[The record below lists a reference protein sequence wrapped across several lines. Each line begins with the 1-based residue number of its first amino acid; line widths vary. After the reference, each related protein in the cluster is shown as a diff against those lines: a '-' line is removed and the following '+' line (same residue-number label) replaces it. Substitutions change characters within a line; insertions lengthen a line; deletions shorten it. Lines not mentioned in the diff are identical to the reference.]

1 MAPMCMYSSDD
12 KGVIKDFHLVHYGA
26 RAIGGVGLIILEAT
40 AVEKRGR
47 ISANDLGIWSDEQI
61 APLGKLVD
69 LIHKFGGKVGVQLGH
84 AGRKCGVETE
94 EAICPTSIAFSE
106 KYKTPLEMTKED
118 IRQTIKAFA
127 KGAKRADKAG
137 FDAIEIHGAHGYL
150 INQFLSPL
158 TNHREDQYGG
168 SLENRSRF
176 LKEII
181 QEIRQHWPKE
191 KPVILR
197 ISAEEYHEDGNKC
210 EDLGKIINLVKE
222 YGIDLINVS
231 SGGVVLTKVNTYP
244 GYQLKL
250 AEKIIENGAICSEYV
265 PGVVAERY
273 FFPQR
278 NRIISALSM
287 GTLVVQGKKSSGA
300 MLTAKYAIDQNKELF
315 AIPGQINN
323 PLSEGP
329 NYLIKNGACMV
340 TETDDILSS
349 FINTNYME
357 QLTIFP
363 ELSNDE
369 KVVYNYIKQENR
381 PVYYDEIIINTK
393 IQMSKLSSLLM
404 NLELKG
410 VIQAQGGNKY
420 IYLY

>member
-1 MAPMCMYSSDD
+1 MDFQHLESWLRFQQTEGIGRVYSQRLLDLYGEPSNFMGQDLD
-12 KGVIKDFHLVHYGA
+12 LPDLPRKVLDQIRDNKRVNNFEQVCKLIENYEIKYLTCLDKDYPQGLRNIFSPPLMLFYRGQLPQDAWNNTLAIVGTRRADNYGKYITEKISRELSAKGVIIVSGLAYG
-26 RAIGGVGLIILEAT
+26 VDT
-40 AVEKRGR
+40 
-47 ISANDLGIWSDEQI
+47 I
-61 APLGKLVD
+61 A
-69 LIHKFGGKVGVQLGH
+69 HKACLASGGKTLAVMATG
-84 AGRKCGVETE
+84 C
-94 EAICPTSIAFSE
+94 
-106 KYKTPLEMTKED
+106 
-118 IRQTIKAFA
+118 
-127 KGAKRADKAG
+127 
-137 FDAIEIHGAHGYL
+137 
-150 INQFLSPL
+150 
-158 TNHREDQYGG
+158 DQIYPP
-168 SLENRSRF
+168 ENRR
-176 LKEII
+176 
-181 QEIRQHWPKE
+181 
-191 KPVILR
+191 
-197 ISAEEYHEDGNKC
+197 
-210 EDLGKIINLVKE
+210 
-222 YGIDLINVS
+222 
-231 SGGVVLTKVNTYP
+231 
-244 GYQLKL
+244 L

-329 NYLIKNGACMV
+329 NYLIKNGAWMV
-340 TETDDILSS
+340 TESEDILSS
-349 FINTNYME
+349 FINTNYVE

-363 ELSNDE
+363 ELSNEE